1 MQIGSTVDGAFG
13 SYLVSK
19 QLHRNTWRAGRRSH
33 HGMSTLLLTC
43 CRDTKSNQQAIVK
56 SAPGFLLDNEH
67 DILQRFQKFSSLR
80 YLIDQVQDPSL
91 LVLEYLDSNL
101 LVESAAK

>member
-1 MQIGSTVDGAFG
+1 
-13 SYLVSK
+13 
-19 QLHRNTWRAGRRSH
+19 
-33 HGMSTLLLTC
+33 MSTLLLTC
-43 CRDTKSNQQAIVK
+43 CRDTQSNQHAIVK

-101 LVESAAK
+101 LVESAAKKVTVQGSRAGCKGHPTSPSIIARGGHCAYG